1 MERNPNTE
9 LLLEASLDS
18 LHGESREWLETV
30 AFWKDETR
38 FFKDLLEN
46 KKKSFGNLSEYGKIL
61 EDLNQ
66 LHEGLYDYLVDDISE
81 HEIFLGKVL
90 KTEKGIADAEYRE
103 KHQKLKSRMNI
114 FERDFRAFKRM
125 VFGYVKAL

>member
-38 FFKDLLEN
+38 FFRDLLEN

-66 LHEGLYDYLVDDISE
+66 LHAGLYDYLVDDISE

-90 KTEKGIADAEYRE
+90 KTEKGIADTEYRE
-103 KHQKLKSRMNI
+103 KHQKRI
-114 FERDFRAFKRM
+114 FSNVISGPSNGWCSVM
-125 VFGYVKAL
+125 

>member
-9 LLLEASLDS
+9 LLLGASLES
-18 LHGESREWLETV
+18 LHLESREWLDTV

-38 FFKDLLEN
+38 FFRDLLEN
-46 KKKSFGNLSEYGKIL
+46 KKKSFGDLSEYGKIL

-66 LHEGLYDYLVDDISE
+66 LHAGLYDYLADDISA
-81 HEIFLGKVL
+81 HEIFLAKVL
-90 KTEKGIADAEYRE
+90 KTKKGIADAEYRE
-103 KHQKLKSRMNI
+103 KHQKLKSRMDI